1 MPPAPRV
8 AEERGRAVSDDRRL
22 EVLRA
27 IVEDYVATHEPV
39 GSKILVQRHSLG
51 VSPATIRNDM
61 AALEEAGYIVAPHTS
76 AGRVPTDK
84 GYRLFVDRISEVKPL
99 SGPERAAVQ
108 RFLADAVDLDDVVER
123 AVRLLSQL
131 THQVAVVQYPSLR
144 RTALRHVELVPLTPT
159 RLLVVVISEAGRV
172 EQRTV
177 ETEAPVA
184 EAAVHDLRTR
194 MNVAVAGRR
203 LAELATPLAG
213 VVTATAPDE
222 QPLARVV
229 VDTVSEMLGGV
240 TEERIAFAGTAH
252 LARRGTDF
260 AHTIRP
266 VLEALEEQVVLLH
279 LLSEMAEDAGTDVT
293 VSIGAENRFEGLA
306 ETSIVAAAY
315 GGPGEPVARIGALGP
330 TRMDYAG
337 TMSAVRAVARYLS
350 RILTA

>member
-1 MPPAPRV
+1 M
-8 AEERGRAVSDDRRL
+8 SDDRRL

-39 GSKILVQRHSLG
+39 GSKILVQRHHLG

-61 AALEEAGYIVAPHTS
+61 AALEDAGYIVAPHTS

-172 EQRTV
+172 EQRTLETV
-177 ETEAPVA
+177 EDIDEEVVA
-184 EAAVHDLRTR
+184 RLRVRLNLAA
-194 MNVAVAGRR
+194 AGLR
-203 LAELATPLAG
+203 LAELDTALEALTEEFADDGAEIAGAVVGLLAQTLAQEREERVVLAG
-213 VVTATAPDE
+213 A
-222 QPLARVV
+222 
-229 VDTVSEMLGGV
+229 S
-240 TEERIAFAGTAH
+240 H
-252 LARRGTDF
+252 LARSAGADF
-260 AHTIRP
+260 PRTIGP
-266 VLEALEEQVVLLH
+266 VLEALEEQVVLLR
-279 LLSEMAEDAGTDVT
+279 LLTEMQQDPRGLSVR
-293 VSIGAENRFEGLA
+293 IGRETSHDSLA
-306 ETSIVAAAY
+306 EAAVVAAEY
-315 GGPGEPVARIGALGP
+315 GPEDGGEGAKLGVVGP
-330 TRMDYAG
+330 TRMDYG
-337 TMSAVRAVARYLS
+337 STMSAVRAMARYLS
-350 RILTA
+350 RILSEG